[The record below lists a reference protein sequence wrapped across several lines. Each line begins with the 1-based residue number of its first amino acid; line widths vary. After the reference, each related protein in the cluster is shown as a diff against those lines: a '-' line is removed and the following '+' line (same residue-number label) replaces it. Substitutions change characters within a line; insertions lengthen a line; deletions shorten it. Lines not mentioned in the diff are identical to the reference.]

1 METKNVMTV
10 TKWMELKALS
20 DAVLEKFEVV
30 IPAPSSASDAEAAI
44 GLAALLSDLIH
55 DAADKAIS

>member
-10 TKWMELKALS
+10 TKWMELKALA

-30 IPAPSSASDAEAAI
+30 IPTPSSTSDAEAAI
-44 GLAALLSDLIH
+44 GLAALLSDLIR